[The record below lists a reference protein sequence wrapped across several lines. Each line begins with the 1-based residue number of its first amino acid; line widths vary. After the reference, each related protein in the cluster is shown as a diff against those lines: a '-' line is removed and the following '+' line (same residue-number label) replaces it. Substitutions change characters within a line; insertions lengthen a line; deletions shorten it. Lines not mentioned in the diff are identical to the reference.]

1 MATKKITIRG
11 TTPAQDIKNRLEV
24 VDAGDGVG
32 GVFVKPDGQKFKR
45 RKETIK
51 SAKVKQIAEYR
62 KEASRLASMANKRV
76 ARLEANDL
84 KDAPA
89 YRGYIESGGKFS
101 VKGKTYNELQVEVAR
116 MRTFINANTST
127 IKGINKYL
135 KGIADNTKLK
145 YTNMKDLR
153 AKAPKFFELS
163 EKVKQ
168 YLNNLDDIAS
178 NLGYQKI
185 WEAVNVYV
193 ANAKVDLAGA
203 ELDID
208 QLTEKIGMAISEAEG
223 TTNVSLESIR
233 AYEATTWFHLGS
245 HKPDKK

>member
-11 TTPAQDIKNRLEV
+11 TMPAVDIQKKLER

-45 RKETIK
+45 RKETLK
-51 SAKVKQIAEYR
+51 SAKEKQIAEYR

-76 ARLEANDL
+76 TRLEANDL

-135 KGIADNTKLK
+135 RGIADNTKIK
-145 YTNMKDLR
+145 YKNLKDLR
-153 AKAPKFFELS
+153 AKASKFFELS

-168 YLNNLDDIAS
+168 YLKALDDLSS
-178 NLGYQKI
+178 NIGYQKI

-193 ANAKVDLAGA
+193 ANSNVDLAGA

-208 QLTEKIGMAISEAEG
+208 QVVEKIGNAISEEVNG
-223 TTNVSLESIR
+223 INIPVGDLKVYESN
-233 AYEATTWFHLGS
+233 TWFKLE
-245 HKPDKK
+245 

>member
-1 MATKKITIRG
+1 MATKKVTIRG
-11 TTPAQDIKNRLEV
+11 TTPAQDIKKRLER

-32 GVFVKPDGQKFKR
+32 GVFVKPDGQKFKK
-45 RKETIK
+45 RKETLK
-51 SAKVKQIAEYR
+51 SAKEKQIAEYR

-135 KGIADNTKLK
+135 RGIADNTKIK
-145 YTNMKDLR
+145 YKNLKDLR
-153 AKAPKFFELS
+153 AKASKFFELS

-168 YLNNLDDIAS
+168 YLKALDDLSS
-178 NLGYQKI
+178 NIGYQKI

-193 ANAKVDLAGA
+193 ANSNVDLAGA

-208 QLTEKIGMAISEAEG
+208 QVVEKIGNAISEEVNG
-223 TTNVSLESIR
+223 INIPTKDLKVYES
-233 AYEATTWFHLGS
+233 TTWFKLE
-245 HKPDKK
+245 